1 MNQEQRAL
9 YTRMINGGVDPEKA
23 LGIVL
28 GENKDAITKSMPLVR
43 MIKGGQAVEQALGIM
58 FDDEDDSPEP
68 IDKLNKSIAN
78 LSEESINKLLKGGA
92 PEGNEVPDEEPEDD
106 EDDPEDDEDDEDPI
120 NKGGYM
126 GTSDDSLERLLAM
139 ADKTIQQ
146 AARDNKALRQE
157 VKALRK
163 SMANMA
169 GVVKGLTSLSKSMA
183 VATREGLKAQ
193 QDLRKSLE
201 ASDTPARPRAYNVN
215 DVQLPRNP
223 LPSSGAQGPSADDV
237 IKKCLVISQDAK
249 VHGDRNRAADMAD
262 AVSQLQSGV
271 PVPEVVSAF
280 KIQM

>member
-106 EDDPEDDEDDEDPI
+106 EDPI

-163 SMANMA
+163 SMANVE

-249 VHGDRNRAADMAD
+249 EKGDRNRAADMAD